1 MEGMFNP
8 ISILLHV
15 ANAVILLV
23 ALYFLLVK
31 PVRRFMD
38 KRAQGIEEQM
48 KSAADAQAEVE
59 RERKAARRLSGIS
72 GPLTQP
78 PSQELSSANTWL

>member
-31 PVRRFMD
+31 PRAQVYVNVRRVS
-38 KRAQGIEEQM
+38 R
-48 KSAADAQAEVE
+48 S
-59 RERKAARRLSGIS
+59 R
-72 GPLTQP
+72 
-78 PSQELSSANTWL
+78 